1 MGAHGLLAATAG
13 FCLFG
18 ISVTLGHTGDRVVP
32 FYEITEELL
41 GTIDLTDGSVEDWI
55 EVGPPTLTL
64 LDFFVWENPNY
75 SNTSQRNPSDLDIQI
90 WLGWMKSPPRIY
102 LASIRADNDYVNEYP
117 DIIGEMPIHDSI
129 ALGVDGDHSG
139 GPLFRSGGGSETE
152 ETRLIHNK
160 HAQLYHA
167 LPEVPEG
174 RNVQLLFSTLW
185 EWERWLEEPPFSG
198 GGGAV
203 AGENPFVSITEFYV
217 TPFDLFVYTS
227 PEESVE
233 SELYAGKTIG
243 FRLVAIDIDTAP
255 GLYQGIYDLQSDPS
269 SGAYMEFSDGIL
281 LGADDL
287 SGQDADD
294 GAVVKPDSWARIK
307 ASFRE

>member
-1 MGAHGLLAATAG
+1 MLKLLQGGLNG
-13 FCLFG
+13 
-18 ISVTLGHTGDRVVP
+18 
-32 FYEITEELL
+32 Y
-41 GTIDLTDGSVEDWI
+41 DLTDGSIEDWN

-64 LDFFVWENPNY
+64 LDFFVWENPNF

-102 LASIRADNDYVNEYP
+102 LAAIRADNNYVNEYP
-117 DIIGEMPIHDSI
+117 DIIGQMWIHDSI
-129 ALGVDGDHSG
+129 TLGIDGDHSG
-139 GPLFRSGGGSETE
+139 GQLFSGGGGGTE
-152 ETRLIHNK
+152 EDLLIHNK
-160 HAQLYHA
+160 QAQLYFA

-174 RNVQLLFSTLW
+174 SNVQLLFSTQW
-185 EWERWLEEPPFSG
+185 EGVIWPTEAPFSV

-217 TPFDLFVYTS
+217 TPFDLFVYSS

-243 FRLVAIDIDTAP
+243 FRLYVDDIEPKP
-255 GLYQGIYDLQSDPS
+255 GRHQAIYDLQSDPS
-269 SGAYMEFSDGIL
+269 SGPYMEFSDGIL

-287 SGQDADD
+287 SGPDARD
-294 GAVVKPDSWARIK
+294 GSVVRVDSWARIK
-307 ASFRE
+307 ASFSE